1 MLTLIFLEEFM
12 TANSLLKKRF
22 FFALMCAAFFWAG
35 CSASTRDI
43 SPDEVI
49 HYDESYDFTDK
60 KAIVDAMVTS
70 LITKSPLAARNDRPV
85 MIIYNVAN
93 RTSEHIATDGIT
105 DDIRQKILESG
116 KAQFV
121 NKEQRDN
128 IEREL
133 AYQYGGN
140 VLPET
145 RVARARQ
152 IGAEYMI
159 SGTLRSIEKKQQRQI
174 RWFKKEMNYYSLVLE
189 LTNLQT
195 GLIEWTD
202 SKEIVR
208 ESSRP
213 FIGW

>member
-1 MLTLIFLEEFM
+1 M
-12 TANSLLKKRF
+12 TFNSLSTRMLF
-22 FFALMCAAFFWAG
+22 WAAMAAAVIMAG
-35 CSASTRDI
+35 CSASTRVI
-43 SPDEVI
+43 SPDEAI
-49 HYDESYDFTDK
+49 HYDENYDFTDK
-60 KAIVDAMVTS
+60 QAIVNVMVGS

-85 MIIYNVAN
+85 MIVYNVAN

-105 DDIRQKILESG
+105 DDIRQKIMESG

-128 IEREL
+128 IEREM

-145 RVARARQ
+145 RVAMARQ
-152 IGAEYMI
+152 IGAEYML
-159 SGTLRSIEKKQQRQI
+159 SGTLRSIEKNQQRQI
-174 RWFKKEMNYYSLVLE
+174 RWFKKELNYYSLVLE

-202 SKEIVR
+202 STEIVR
-208 ESSRP
+208 EASRP

>member
-1 MLTLIFLEEFM
+1 M
-12 TANSLLKKRF
+12 TWNPLFKRIIYLAGLAGILLVF
-22 FFALMCAAFFWAG
+22 G
-35 CSASTRDI
+35 CSSSTRDI
-43 SPDEVI
+43 SPDEKV

-60 KAIVDAMVTS
+60 KAIVDAMVNS
-70 LITKSPLAARNDRPV
+70 LVNKSPLAARHDRPV
-85 MIIYNVAN
+85 MIVYNVAN

-128 IEREL
+128 IEKEL

-140 VLPET
+140 VLAET
-145 RVARARQ
+145 RTAKARQ
-152 IGAEYMI
+152 IGAEYML
-159 SGTLRSIEKKQQRQI
+159 SGTLRSIEKEQPRQI
-174 RWFKKEMNYYSLVLE
+174 RWFKKSLNYYSLTLE
-189 LTNLQT
+189 LTDLQT

>member
-1 MLTLIFLEEFM
+1 MSS
-12 TANSLLKKRF
+12 NSLSTRMILW
-22 FFALMCAAFFWAG
+22 AAMAAAVLIAG

-43 SPDEVI
+43 SPDETI

-60 KAIVDAMVTS
+60 KAIVEAMVAS
-70 LITKSPLAARNDRPV
+70 LVTKSPLAARNDRPV

-105 DDIRQKILESG
+105 DDIRQKVMESG

-140 VLPET
+140 VLAET
-145 RVARARQ
+145 RTARARQ
-152 IGAEYMI
+152 IGAEYML
-159 SGTLRSIEKKQQRQI
+159 SGTLRSIEKEQQKQI

-202 SKEIVR
+202 NKEIVR

>member
-1 MLTLIFLEEFM
+1 MTHTLFI
-12 TANSLLKKRF
+12 KRII
-22 FFALMCAAFFWAG
+22 FFAGMAAAMLLAG

-43 SPDEVI
+43 SPNDAV
-49 HYDESYDFTDK
+49 HYDEGYDFTDK
-60 KAIVDAMVTS
+60 KAIVDAMVAS
-70 LITKSPLAARNDRPV
+70 LVTKSPLAARNDRPV
-85 MIIYNVAN
+85 MIVYDVAN

-116 KAQFV
+116 RAQFV
-121 NKEQRDN
+121 NKTQRDN
-128 IEREL
+128 IEKEL

-140 VLPET
+140 VLAET
-145 RVARARQ
+145 RTARARQ
-152 IGAEYMI
+152 IGAEYMLT
-159 SGTLRSIEKKQQRQI
+159 GTLRSIEKDQAKQI

>member
-1 MLTLIFLEEFM
+1 MRFDSLSARIIFWAAM
-12 TANSLLKKRF
+12 TA
-22 FFALMCAAFFWAG
+22 ALILAG
-35 CSASTRDI
+35 CSASTRDV
-43 SPDEVI
+43 SPDEAV
-49 HYDESYDFTDK
+49 HYDEGYDFTDK
-60 KAIVDAMVTS
+60 KAIVEAMVTS

-85 MIIYNVAN
+85 MIIYTVAN

-145 RVARARQ
+145 RVAMARQ
-152 IGAEYMI
+152 IGAEYML

-189 LTNLQT
+189 LTSLQT

>member
-1 MLTLIFLEEFM
+1 MILWAAMAAAVLI
-12 TANSLLKKRF
+12 
-22 FFALMCAAFFWAG
+22 AG

-43 SPDEVI
+43 SPDETI

-60 KAIVDAMVTS
+60 KAIVEAMVAS
-70 LITKSPLAARNDRPV
+70 LVTKSPLAARNDRPV

-105 DDIRQKILESG
+105 DDIRQKVMESG

-140 VLPET
+140 VLAET
-145 RVARARQ
+145 RTARARQ
-152 IGAEYMI
+152 IGAEYML
-159 SGTLRSIEKKQQRQI
+159 SGTLRSIEKEQQKQI

-202 SKEIVR
+202 NKEIVR

>member
-1 MLTLIFLEEFM
+1 M
-12 TANSLLKKRF
+12 TCNPLLKRIV
-22 FFALMCAAFFWAG
+22 FWAG
-35 CSASTRDI
+35 LAAAIFLIGCGSSTKDI
-43 SPDEVI
+43 SPDETM

-60 KAIVDAMVTS
+60 KAIVESMVAS
-70 LITKSPLAARNDRPV
+70 LVNKSPLAARNDRPV
-85 MIIYNVAN
+85 MIVYNVAN
-93 RTSEHIATDGIT
+93 RTTEHISTDGIT

-128 IEREL
+128 IEKEL

-140 VLPET
+140 VLAET
-145 RVARARQ
+145 RTARARQ
-152 IGAEYMI
+152 IGAVYML
-159 SGTLRSIEKKQQRQI
+159 SGTLRSIEKEQPRQI
-174 RWFKKEMNYYSLVLE
+174 RWFKKELKYYSLVLE
-189 LTNLQT
+189 LTDLQT

>member
-1 MLTLIFLEEFM
+1 MSF
-12 TANSLLKKRF
+12 NSLSTRMIF
-22 FFALMCAAFFWAG
+22 WAAMVAAVIMAG

-43 SPDEVI
+43 SPDETI
-49 HYDESYDFTDK
+49 HYDENYDFTDK
-60 KAIVDAMVTS
+60 KAIVEAMVSS

-105 DDIRQKILESG
+105 DDIRQKILDSG

-128 IEREL
+128 IEKEL

-145 RVARARQ
+145 RTARARQ
-152 IGAEYMI
+152 IGAEYML
-159 SGTLRSIEKKQQRQI
+159 SGTLRSIEKNQQRQI
-174 RWFKKEMNYYSLVLE
+174 RWFKKELNYYSLVLE
-189 LTNLQT
+189 LTDLQT

-202 SKEIVR
+202 STEIVR
-208 ESSRP
+208 EASRP

>member
-1 MLTLIFLEEFM
+1 MRFDSLSARIIFWAAM
-12 TANSLLKKRF
+12 TA
-22 FFALMCAAFFWAG
+22 ALILAG
-35 CSASTRDI
+35 CSASTRDV
-43 SPDEVI
+43 SPDEAV
-49 HYDESYDFTDK
+49 HYDEGYDFTDK
-60 KAIVDAMVTS
+60 KAIVEAMVTS

-105 DDIRQKILESG
+105 DDIRQRILESG

-145 RVARARQ
+145 RVAMARQ
-152 IGAEYMI
+152 IGAEYML

-189 LTNLQT
+189 LTSLQT

>member
-1 MLTLIFLEEFM
+1 MNF
-12 TANSLLKKRF
+12 NSLSARMILW
-22 FFALMCAAFFWAG
+22 AAMAAAIILAG
-35 CSASTRDI
+35 CSSSTRDI
-43 SPDEVI
+43 SPDDAV
-49 HYDESYDFTDK
+49 HYDASYDFTDK
-60 KAIVDAMVTS
+60 KAIVDSMVNS
-70 LITKSPLAARNDRPV
+70 LLTKSPLAARNDRPV

-128 IEREL
+128 IEKEL

-140 VLPET
+140 VLAET
-145 RVARARQ
+145 RTTRARQ
-152 IGAEYMI
+152 IGAVYMI
-159 SGTLRSIEKKQQRQI
+159 SGTLRSIDKGQPRQI
-174 RWFKKEMNYYSLVLE
+174 RWFKKEMKYYSLVLE
-189 LTNLQT
+189 LTDLQT
-195 GLIEWTD
+195 GLIEWAD